1 MKCRIKKGAMVGQ
14 EFSQFEWGDD
24 QTVFTASGSITNG
37 RRKCIGNGHGE
48 LNPGKQYGSGAVY
61 VKDCDLV
68 SVDKAIVSSP
78 DPHELWA
85 AAQLM
90 PGEGI
95 EDGVKRIEELL
106 GSNVEMAERAWE
118 SYNKLKA
125 EGKIPADLDSGTTS
139 SGAKVR
145 HRMGQQ
151 WREYER

>member
-1 MKCRIKKGAMVGQ
+1 MVGQ
-14 EFSQFEWGDD
+14 DYGWFKWGND
-24 QTVFTASGSITNG
+24 QTVFIASEFITNG
-37 RRKCIGNGHGE
+37 RRRCIGDGYGE
-48 LNPGKQYGSGAVY
+48 FAEGTQYGSGAVY

-68 SVDKAIVSSP
+68 SVGKAMESSP
-78 DPHELWA
+78 DPHTLWA

-106 GSNVEMAERAWE
+106 EGDIGMAEQAWE

-125 EGKIPADLDSGTTS
+125 EGKIPADLDCGTTS
-139 SGAKVR
+139 TGVKVR
-145 HRMGQQ
+145 CRTGQQ